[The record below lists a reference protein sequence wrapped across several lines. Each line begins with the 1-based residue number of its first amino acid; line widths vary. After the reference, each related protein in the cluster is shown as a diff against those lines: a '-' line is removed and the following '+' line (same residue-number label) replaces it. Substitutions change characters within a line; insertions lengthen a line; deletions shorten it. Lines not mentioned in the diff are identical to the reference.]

1 MNNTTIAGRLT
12 KDPELRYAQSGKAVT
27 NFTVAVNR
35 PFKNAQG
42 ENEADFINCVAFGK
56 QAENLAQYMK
66 KGSMLGVEGR
76 IQTGSYEK
84 EGRRIFTTDVMANQ
98 ITFLESRNNKKT
110 EQPIK
115 QESNREKM
123 QPIDID
129 DNDIPF

>member
-98 ITFLESRNNKKT
+98 ITFLESRNNKKA

-115 QESNREKM
+115 QESNHEDL
-123 QPIDID
+123 QPADID
-129 DNDIPF
+129 DNDLPF